1 MSTFDALRALMRER
15 LRAHRAPDTT
25 REAVRMSACAKEQNR
40 QTEVTHIQASD
51 KLARAKEQN
60 RKTRVFHI

>member
-1 MSTFDALRALMRER
+1 MSACAKE
-15 LRAHRAPDTT
+15 HRHVDS

-40 QTEVTHIQASD
+40 KTEVFHIQASD
-51 KLARAKEQN
+51 KLACAKEQN